1 VPISNEITETY
12 ITVIANSHPSHP
24 GKKEM
29 EVNQNRKVDRKNL
42 KAGNNEQNIHSTSQL
57 HFATSSLFTL
67 PEHLFL
73 HETSGII
80 IFASISFNGL
90 EKHRFVTR
98 QGRSI
103 KHKNKLKRKYYQ
115 LFLDIVYSICSL

>member
-1 VPISNEITETY
+1 MSKIFIQQV
-12 ITVIANSHPSHP
+12 NSFCH
-24 GKKEM
+24 
-29 EVNQNRKVDRKNL
+29 V
-42 KAGNNEQNIHSTSQL
+42 
-57 HFATSSLFTL
+57 FTL

-90 EKHRFVTR
+90 EEHHFVTR

-115 LFLDIVYSICSL
+115 LFLDIAYSIYSLLQIDFFVSQHVILKPTNPPVRPSLPTKTWRRSSLAVGLI